1 MSSRR
6 AKFHVLYFQVLSLQ
20 ANADVTTEQTN
31 TMKAKLEKFKD
42 VNEDENENNMKM
54 VESEQEK
61 VDIESGNE
69 GRIIYQWCNI
79 NT

>member
-1 MSSRR
+1 
-6 AKFHVLYFQVLSLQ
+6 
-20 ANADVTTEQTN
+20 
-31 TMKAKLEKFKD
+31 MKAKLDKFKD

-69 GRIIYQWCNI
+69 GRKIYYGE
-79 NT
+79 TVKTLLLFLFEVFKK